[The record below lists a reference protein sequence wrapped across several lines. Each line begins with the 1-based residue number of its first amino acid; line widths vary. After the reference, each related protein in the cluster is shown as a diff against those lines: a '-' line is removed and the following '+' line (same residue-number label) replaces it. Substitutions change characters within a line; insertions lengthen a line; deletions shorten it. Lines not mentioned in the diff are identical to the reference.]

1 MDVAFTETG
10 KTGGKGRVRENPEVQ
25 FTSVKSVNPEGNQ
38 P

>member
-1 MDVAFTETG
+1 MWHLLRLG
-10 KTGGKGRVRENPEVQ
+10 KLEEKGRVGENPEVQ